1 MNNITSKIRIGRLL
15 IDTTLD
21 YVDEVYYL
29 VIIFDAPDDYVLDLE
44 HPTIRLV
51 DMIRRDYN
59 YNILKD
65 NHFIPEAIIEVIRN
79 NFYFTHQEE
88 GVTSVAIT
96 LMNKQLDL
104 SSLSKSTHTTVVS
117 TSEEDYIVNVTEY
130 YDNNG
135 KVDIILEQ
143 YIDRSIME
151 DFISIFDYNML
162 IEQAIEEED
171 YESAERYALL
181 RDINVAD
188 NTK

>member
-1 MNNITSKIRIGRLL
+1 MNNITSKIRIGRLT

-21 YVDEVYYL
+21 YVDGIYYL

-44 HPTIRLV
+44 HPTIRLA

-59 YNILKD
+59 FNILTD

-88 GVTSVAIT
+88 GVTSAVIT
-96 LMNKQLDL
+96 LINKQLDL

-151 DFISIFDYNML
+151 DFMSIFDYNML
-162 IEQAIEEED
+162 IEQAIEDED

-181 RDINVAD
+181 RDISATD